1 MGYYI
6 TKLKDTELNEYIGSQ
21 TMYSCADN
29 GAFNGDAS
37 KELEDYADENENV
50 MAVVDKS
57 GVDNFLM
64 VLKQGNCRGRDVQ
77 KFAKAIEE
85 NYRDGFMMRG

>member
-6 TKLKDTELNEYIGSQ
+6 TKLKDTVLNEYIGSR
-21 TMYSCADN
+21 TMYSCVAN
-29 GAFNGDAS
+29 AAFNGDVS
-37 KELEDYADENENV
+37 RELEDYADEHENV

-64 VLKQGNCRGRDVQ
+64 VLKQGNCKGRDLHKCV
-77 KFAKAIEE
+77 KAIEE

>member
-6 TKLKDTELNEYIGSQ
+6 TKLEDTKLNEYIGTQ

-29 GAFNGDAS
+29 GAFDGNVS
-37 KELEDYADENENV
+37 KELEDYAEENENV

-64 VLKQGNCRGRDVQ
+64 VLTQGKCKGR
-77 KFAKAIEE
+77 E
-85 NYRDGFMMRG
+85 